1 MVKKRISNS
10 KFFPKAYE
18 VPSSKIYS
26 NGWMKETRPARGAA
40 GAQRSHKQGRNHG
53 GTLEHADSRR
63 RARPV

>member
-1 MVKKRISNS
+1 MVKKEFQISIL
-10 KFFPKAYE
+10 PKAYE

-26 NGWMKETRPARGAA
+26 NGWMKDTRPARGAA